1 MAAVNE
7 AAARMSDSHILNELA
22 YRAEPSDWGL
32 GEAVDAVRVH
42 KKEVRIPAYDSFN
55 AQGWEALFGPQS
67 CVAGGGPHSIKRFDG
82 DQGESFS
89 LQNVAGLLSPP
100 LAFYK
105 SHLSSELPSILD
117 AIGCTPLVRLTRV
130 GAEAGCKCQLLGKCE
145 FLNAGGS
152 VKDRIAKAM
161 VGVAEATGQL
171 EDGAA
176 LIEPTSGNTGIG
188 LALVAAVKGY
198 RSVAVMPMKMSAE
211 KHRIMR
217 ALGATILRTPT
228 KAAWDDQ
235 TSHIAL
241 SIRLQEEMKQQH
253 AQKQPAAH
261 GANGTCET
269 RATTPADEQGGGVR
283 GRQVACILDQ
293 YRNPANPLAHFFGT
307 GVELLHQAGQRLD
320 MVVVAAGTGGS
331 LTGIAKRVKEVLPEC
346 LIVAVDP
353 EGSILAD
360 PTSPPGKPYL
370 VEGIGYDFVPTVLDR
385 NTADLWVKV
394 NDAESLLCS
403 RLLIRREGMLVGGS
417 AGAALAG
424 ALKAV
429 ERVGWREDS
438 TKRIA
443 IILPDGS
450 RNYTSKFVCDEW
462 MADKGFVKPDA
473 LLKQYP
479 AFGSLHVDSLKLP
492 PLLFIETTETLET
505 AAPLMVQSPQQVL
518 CVVEPGTLKG
528 VSQQQQQQ
536 QGSAEGGG
544 VLSVPRSAVVGC
556 LSHSA
561 LLRALGDLPGST
573 QVSEV
578 ADTEVAVFGEGERL
592 SRVAQSLELRPFVF
606 IEAQGLVKAAVGE
619 KLLLEAFVAQQRKKR
634 DSQA

>member
-1 MAAVNE
+1 MAAVKE
-7 AAARMSDSHILNELA
+7 VSARMSDSHILNELA
-22 YRAEPSDWGL
+22 SAAEPKDGGL

-55 AQGWEALFGPQS
+55 AQGWEALFGSQS
-67 CVAGGGPHSIKRFDG
+67 LVAGGGPHSTKRFDV
-82 DQGESFS
+82 DQGEPFS

-100 LAFYK
+100 SAFYE
-105 SHLSSELPSILD
+105 SHLAAELPSILD

-130 GAEAGCKCQLLGKCE
+130 SAAAGCKCQLLGKCE

-152 VKDRIAKAM
+152 IKDRIAKAM

-171 EDGAA
+171 EEGAA

-253 AQKQPAAH
+253 EKKWPDAH
-261 GANGTCET
+261 ELNGTSET
-269 RATTPADEQGGGVR
+269 RATTPTGGQGGSMS

-331 LTGIAKRVKEVLPEC
+331 LTGIAKRVKEALPDC

-385 NTADLWVKV
+385 DTADMWV
-394 NDAESLLCS
+394 
-403 RLLIRREGMLVGGS
+403 
-417 AGAALAG
+417 
-424 ALKAV
+424 KAV
-429 ERVGWREDS
+429 ERLGWRDDS

-462 MADKGFVKPDA
+462 MADKGFAKPDA

-492 PLLFIETTETLET
+492 PLLFIEATETLEA

-528 VSQQQQQQ
+528 LSHQQQQQ
-536 QGSAEGGG
+536 QGSAQEGESAGS
-544 VLSVPRSAVVGC
+544 VRSVPRSAVVGS
-556 LSHSA
+556 LSQSA
-561 LLRALGDLPGST
+561 LLSALGDLPGST

-619 KLLLEAFVAQQRKKR
+619 KLLLEAFVEQQQKKR
-634 DSQA
+634 DSCA